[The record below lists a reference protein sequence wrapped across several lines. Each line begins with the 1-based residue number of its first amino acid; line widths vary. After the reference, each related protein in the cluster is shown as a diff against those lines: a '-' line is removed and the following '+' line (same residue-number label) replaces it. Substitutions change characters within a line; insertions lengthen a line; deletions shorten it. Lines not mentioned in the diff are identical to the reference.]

1 MKRSI
6 NRFTICLLTS
16 PLLFAK
22 LGSSWILFAIVF
34 CLPST
39 VFATHS
45 HFGSSPFAPPDP
57 TDTTFVV
64 DQGRGLDTGCTFRS
78 RGPLVFEIK
87 VTRFVGEVNAD
98 GTLKDPAT
106 LIANG
111 IVSDTATL
119 NMPAFDVDFTTSIP
133 PPFQPERDKILFN
146 GQDIGFLNGLN
157 NTWIQNSFDIP
168 IAKVKFPGRAPTG
181 STPTPAINTITI
193 NIDTANTAEIWC
205 TAIDWAVLSFK
216 AMSPIILIH
225 GNNSN
230 SGFFDRQGFTG
241 VLQNQRFPLDN
252 TINLP
257 TTDIQ
262 TNGANLNNLIPNIV
276 NSFGVDSIHLVV
288 HSKGGLDSREY
299 LANHQLAH
307 NDSFKIL
314 SYTSLSTPHNGSVGA
329 DLLVQRDDAVAVQAE
344 LEFVDFP
351 TFTDRVAEQATTNP
365 GIPNLTTTFV
375 AGFNANNIPRLPAG
389 IVFNTVAADMDQNGN
404 GEVDHNPDEYAELR
418 AESPE
423 LAMLETQ
430 FPPFSSRSKAQIAVN
445 VVYQILRSTASI
457 TVTYRTERR
466 LLGGTRTIASFTR
479 MATPTMLGND
489 GLVTIP
495 SGQGVGSIAARTA
508 NTVTFT
514 AAQGR
519 NHSSVANTGVA
530 STVLPWIVN
539 VERTRG
545 DFQ

>member
-157 NTWIQNSFDIP
+157 NTWIQNS
-168 IAKVKFPGRAPTG
+168 
-181 STPTPAINTITI
+181 
-193 NIDTANTAEIWC
+193 
-205 TAIDWAVLSFK
+205 
-216 AMSPIILIH
+216 LI
-225 GNNSN
+225 
-230 SGFFDRQGFTG
+230 F
-241 VLQNQRFPLDN
+241 L
-252 TINLP
+252 
-257 TTDIQ
+257 
-262 TNGANLNNLIPNIV
+262 
-276 NSFGVDSIHLVV
+276 
-288 HSKGGLDSREY
+288 
-299 LANHQLAH
+299 
-307 NDSFKIL
+307 
-314 SYTSLSTPHNGSVGA
+314 
-329 DLLVQRDDAVAVQAE
+329 
-344 LEFVDFP
+344 
-351 TFTDRVAEQATTNP
+351 
-365 GIPNLTTTFV
+365 
-375 AGFNANNIPRLPAG
+375 
-389 IVFNTVAADMDQNGN
+389 
-404 GEVDHNPDEYAELR
+404 
-418 AESPE
+418 
-423 LAMLETQ
+423 
-430 FPPFSSRSKAQIAVN
+430 
-445 VVYQILRSTASI
+445 
-457 TVTYRTERR
+457 
-466 LLGGTRTIASFTR
+466 
-479 MATPTMLGND
+479 
-489 GLVTIP
+489 
-495 SGQGVGSIAARTA
+495 
-508 NTVTFT
+508 
-514 AAQGR
+514 
-519 NHSSVANTGVA
+519 
-530 STVLPWIVN
+530 
-539 VERTRG
+539 
-545 DFQ
+545 